1 MSRSGPVA
9 YLAVIATAI
18 LLAPPVAEAQRK
30 RGREQRRPNVLVLMT
45 DDQTLASMEVLSGV
59 RRRLVQ
65 RGTTF
70 DRSFVS
76 FSLCCPS
83 RATLFTG
90 QYAHNH
96 TILGNTAPFGGY
108 DKLDKAN
115 WLPIWLQR
123 AGYRTI
129 HVGKF
134 LNGYD
139 QPDGVPPG
147 WSEWH
152 GSIDPSTYRYYGYT
166 LNENGTLNTYGA
178 DENPA
183 FYSTDFYA
191 RRAAELASR
200 AARSRRPF
208 FLSVAFLAPH
218 TGGPRDPDDPARLA
232 TPKPAPRHRDR
243 FGSRPLPQPPS
254 FNEADVSDKPA
265 EIRLRPPIGGAG
277 ANAIRESYQ
286 QRLESLLSVDEG
298 VTRVLR
304 ALRAARELDD
314 TLVIFISDNGFF
326 HGEHRIRNGKV
337 LPYEPSIR
345 VPLIMRGPGVPR
357 GARRRQLVTNADLAS
372 TILDAAGAR
381 AGRVQDG
388 RSLFG
393 LLRDPGREWGRDL
406 LIEGGDG
413 SSSHFD
419 AIRTYRY
426 VFVQYV
432 NGEQELYDLK
442 RDPFQLQSLH
452 ADPAYAVIKAGLAF
466 RLAALSICVG
476 RGCRARPD
484 ARLRVRAKRG
494 RGGRRFCVAR
504 VSGTAIDSVR
514 FEARRRVRD
523 GSAPFRKR
531 VRGRRVRAR
540 VLTETASVVTL
551 DRRLPRACR

>member
-1 MSRSGPVA
+1 MLSGWLGACAVA
-9 YLAVIATAI
+9 LAALVV
-18 LLAPPVAEAQRK
+18 LAPAGTDAQRK
-30 RGREQRRPNVLVLMT
+30 RERQRPPNVLLLMT
-45 DDQTLASMEVLSGV
+45 DDQTLESMEVLSGV
-59 RRRLVQ
+59 RRRLGEL
-65 RGTTF
+65 GTTF

-83 RATLFTG
+83 RATLYTG

-96 TILGNTAPFGGY
+96 GILGNAAPVGGY
-108 DKLDKAN
+108 DMLDKGN
-115 WLPIWLQR
+115 WLPLWLQR
-123 AGYRTI
+123 AGYRTL

-147 WSEWH
+147 WSEWY
-152 GSIDPSTYRYYGYT
+152 GSIDPSTYRFFGYT
-166 LNENGTLNTYGA
+166 LNENGALNTYGV

-191 RRAAELASR
+191 RRASELIER
-200 AARSRRPF
+200 VARSKRPF
-208 FLSVAFLAPH
+208 FMSVAFLAPH
-218 TGGPRDPDDPARLA
+218 SGGPRDPDDPARLA

-243 FGSRPLPQPPS
+243 FSSRPPPQPPS

-265 EIRLRPPIGGAG
+265 NISGRPPINANR
-277 ANAIRESYQ
+277 ANAIRENYQ
-286 QRLESLLSVDEG
+286 QRLESLLAVDEG

-314 TLVIFISDNGFF
+314 TLVIFTSDNGFF
-326 HGEHRIRNGKV
+326 HGEHRIQNGKV

-357 GARRRQLVTNADLAS
+357 GARRRQLVTNADLVP
-372 TILDAAGAR
+372 TILDVTDAR

-388 RSLFG
+388 RSLFE

-413 SSSHFD
+413 SPNQFD

-432 NGEQELYDLK
+432 NGSQELYDLR

-452 ADPAYAVIKAGLAF
+452 ADPAYALVKAELAR
-466 RLAALSICVG
+466 RLAVLSVCAG
-476 RGCRARPD
+476 GSCRARPD
-484 ARLRVRAKRG
+484 ARLAVCPKRV
-494 RGGRRFCVAR
+494 RGGRRVCVAR
-504 VSGTAIDSVR
+504 VNGIGIDSVS
-514 FEARRRVRD
+514 FEARRRLRD
-523 GSAPFRKR
+523 RSAPFRKR

-540 VLTETASVVTL
+540 IATETASVLTL